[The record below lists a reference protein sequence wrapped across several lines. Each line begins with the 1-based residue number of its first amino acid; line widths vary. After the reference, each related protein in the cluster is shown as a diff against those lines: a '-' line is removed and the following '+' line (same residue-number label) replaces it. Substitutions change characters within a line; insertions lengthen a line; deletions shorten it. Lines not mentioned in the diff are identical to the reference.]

1 MVLEKDMVKRMQA
14 QALALEGLDNRA
26 IGGRMKLTHQRV
38 KQLIPE
44 VRTVK
49 VRFTAI
55 EGRTLDRRA
64 SRDRLSVAQVIRH
77 ALRLP

>member
-14 QALALEGLDNRA
+14 QALALEGLDNRT
-26 IGGRMKLTHQRV
+26 IGQRMGLTHQRV
-38 KQLIPE
+38 QQLIPE

-49 VRFTAI
+49 VRFTEI
-55 EGRTLDRRA
+55 EGRNLDRLA

-77 ALRLP
+77 ALKLP